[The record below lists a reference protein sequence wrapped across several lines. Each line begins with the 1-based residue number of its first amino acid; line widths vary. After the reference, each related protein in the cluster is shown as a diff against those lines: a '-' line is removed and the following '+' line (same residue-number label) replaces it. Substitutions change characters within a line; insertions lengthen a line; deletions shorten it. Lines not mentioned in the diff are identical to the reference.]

1 MPARIKGVIM
11 KEINELTQYDNIIF
25 KKFDSDRVERYKI
38 MKKELRKLIGAMS
51 DEELKKML
59 SIASEEA
66 IEAIERVAEIKLRS
80 YYE

>member
-1 MPARIKGVIM
+1 M

-66 IEAIERVAEIKLRS
+66 IDTIERVAEIKLR
-80 YYE
+80 ELI

>member
-1 MPARIKGVIM
+1 M

-59 SIASEEA
+59 SIASSEA
-66 IEAIERVAEIKLRS
+66 IDTIERVAEIKLR
-80 YYE
+80 ELI